1 MKIREIHRWDVTP
14 KEAIRIQK
22 DLAKEIIL
30 RNTFNKIKLIAGCDV
45 AFTKERSFAAVVVLD
60 YSSLKVIEEVAAF
73 SKINFPYVPG
83 LLTFREAPALLPA
96 LRKIKNIPDI
106 FLFDGQGIAHPRRM
120 GLATHLGIIL
130 NKSTIGCAKSPLWG
144 KYQQPPE
151 IKGYY
156 TLIKD
161 KEEVIGAVLRTK
173 KAVKPVF
180 VSPGNGID
188 LKTAIKITLSATINY
203 RLPEPTRLAHQ
214 LAGNSKLRNHVTSH
228 RLRQPS

>member
-22 DLAKEIIL
+22 DLARKITL
-30 RNTFNKIKLIAGCDV
+30 KNSFAKIKLIAGCDV
-45 AFTKERSFAAVVVLD
+45 AFTKEKAYAAVIILE
-60 YSSLKVIEEVAAF
+60 YPSLKIVEEVTTF
-73 SKINFPYVPG
+73 SKINFPYISG
-83 LLTFREAPALLPA
+83 LLTFREAPALLSA
-96 LRKIKNIPDI
+96 IKKLKNVPDI

-130 NKSTIGCAKSPLWG
+130 NKTSIGCAKSPLYG
-144 KYQQPPE
+144 SYRQPPE
-151 IKGYY
+151 IKGRY

-161 KEEVIGAVLRTK
+161 KGEVIGAVLRSK

-188 LKTAIKITLSATINY
+188 LKTAIKITLSTTLNY
-203 RLPEPTRLAHQ
+203 RLPEPTRLAHH
-214 LAGNSKLRNHVTSH
+214 LASDSKSSR
-228 RLRQPS
+228 